1 MLVLSRKLGEEI
13 IIGDNIRIGVLAI
26 HGNHVRLGFTAP
38 QDVSIRREELRQRA
52 KDVETL
58 GIRPDGPC

>member
-1 MLVLSRKLGEEI
+1 
-13 IIGDNIRIGVLAI
+13 VLAI